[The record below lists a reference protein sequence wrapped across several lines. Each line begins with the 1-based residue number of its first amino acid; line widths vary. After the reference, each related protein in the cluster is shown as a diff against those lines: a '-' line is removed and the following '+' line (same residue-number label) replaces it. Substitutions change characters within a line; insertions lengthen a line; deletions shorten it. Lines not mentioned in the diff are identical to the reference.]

1 MARITISSGRSVLV
15 WTQTRNTCSYIHSH
29 GTLQETPQRTPCKSP
44 LRLRSLFRLL
54 PRRLTTFKKT
64 AQQQAIMAA
73 TLCCR
78 GSPSCL
84 AKTVQQSAVQHWA
97 RAWTQFE
104 AEATQ
109 WCTAW
114 WWQPLTY
121 SAVTNYALY
130 STLLMGMWQPYT
142 AWWNPTSLYITV
154 LTAL

>member
-1 MARITISSGRSVLV
+1 MDKHYLCYEHCVLKLSLNFTWSIKIRASTVKAMSCWSTGWPGLLSAAAGQCWSGHK
-15 WTQTRNTCSYIHSH
+15 QGTRSYIHTH

-84 AKTVQQSAVQHWA
+84 AKMVQQSAVQHWA

-109 WCTAW
+109 
-114 WWQPLTY
+114 
-121 SAVTNYALY
+121 
-130 STLLMGMWQPYT
+130 
-142 AWWNPTSLYITV
+142 
-154 LTAL
+154 